1 MLQRIIALIYKE
13 ILAVWRDKKSRMVLI
28 FPPLFQLLV
37 FAWAATLDVKNV
49 HIGILNRDN
58 GEQAI
63 ELVQR
68 FNGSPIFTKITF
80 LKSVDEI
87 APFMDNQEGIMVL
100 SIDEQFSRNLDAEK
114 NADVQLIFDGRKSNS
129 AQIVAGY
136 ASNVVQQFNRDF
148 AKKYNI
154 QQQRTTI
161 VPRNWFN
168 PNLIYTWFNV
178 PNLSGVLTMLVS
190 LIVTALSIAR
200 ERELGTFDQ
209 LLVSPLLPIEILIG
223 KSIPAIIIGMIEG
236 TIIIAAAVF
245 IFGIPFTG
253 SLAYLYL
260 GMFVFICS
268 VVGVGLFI
276 SSLSSTQQQAIL
288 GGFIFMAPAVLLS
301 GYATPIENM
310 PSWLQ
315 TVTYANPL
323 RYYIIIA
330 KGVFLKTM
338 PLSIILSNVW
348 PMIIIAFFTLSLS
361 TWFFRHRLE

>member
-28 FPPLFQLLV
+28 FPPLFQLLI

-49 HIGILNRDN
+49 HMGILNRDN
-58 GEQAI
+58 GEQGI
-63 ELVQR
+63 ELTQR
-68 FNGSPIFTKITF
+68 FNGSPTFSKITY
-80 LKSVDEI
+80 LRSVEEI
-87 APFMDNQEGIMVL
+87 APFIDNQEGMMVL
-100 SIDEQFSRNLDAEK
+100 SIDEQFSRNLDANK
-114 NADVQLIFDGRKSNS
+114 NADVQLIFDGRRSNTT
-129 AQIVAGY
+129 QIVAGY
-136 ASNVVQQFNRDF
+136 ASNVIQQFNRDF

-154 QQQRTTI
+154 PQQRTAI

-178 PNLSGVLTMLVS
+178 PNLSGVLTMLVG
-190 LIVTALSIAR
+190 LIVTSLSIAR

-236 TIIIAAAVF
+236 SIIIAAAVF
-245 IFGIPFTG
+245 IFGVPLIGT
-253 SLAYLYL
+253 LWYLYL

-268 VVGVGLFI
+268 IVGVGLFI
-276 SSLSSTQQQAIL
+276 SSLSATQQQAIL

-315 TVTYANPL
+315 TATYANPL
-323 RYYIIIA
+323 RYYLVIA
-330 KGVFLKTM
+330 KGVFLKDM
-338 PLSIILSNVW
+338 PLYIVLSQVW

-361 TWFFRHRLE
+361 TWFFRHKLE

>member
-1 MLQRIIALIYKE
+1 MLQRIFALILKE
-13 ILAVWRDKKSRMVLI
+13 FLAVWRDKKSRFVLI

-37 FAWAATLDVKNV
+37 FAYGATLDVKNV
-49 HIGILNRDN
+49 HMGILNRDN

-68 FNGSPIFTKITF
+68 FNGSPLFTKITY
-80 LKSVDEI
+80 LKAVEEI
-87 APFMDNQEGIMVL
+87 APFIDNQEGVMVL
-100 SIDEQFSRNLDAEK
+100 SIDEQFSRNLDADK
-114 NADVQLIFDGRKSNS
+114 RSDVELILDGRKSNT

-136 ASNVVQQFNRDF
+136 ASTVIQQFNTDF
-148 AKKYNI
+148 TNKYNI
-154 QQQRTTI
+154 PQQQTVL

-178 PNLSGVLTMLVS
+178 PNLSGVLTMLIG

-209 LLVSPLLPIEILIG
+209 LLVSPLMPIEILIG
-223 KSIPAIIIGMIEG
+223 KSIPAIIIGMMEG
-236 TIIIAAAVF
+236 SIIVFAAIF
-245 IFGIPFTG
+245 IFDVPLTG
-253 SLAYLYL
+253 SLLYLYL

-288 GGFIFMAPAVLLS
+288 GSFIFLGPAILMS

-310 PSWLQ
+310 PPWLQ
-315 TVTYANPL
+315 TVTYINPL
-323 RYYIIIA
+323 RYYLVIA

-338 PLSIILSNVW
+338 PLSIVLSNVW
-348 PMIIIAFFTLSLS
+348 PMAIIAFFTLSIS
-361 TWFFRHRLE
+361 TWFFRHKLE